1 MGAAQSLN
9 PGCCVDPDRCVAVSK
24 MGVLPKAYHP
34 RWRPS
39 WSFGRK
45 AILPARPRS
54 IAAMPTEL
62 YREPCQD
69 GDGNRYTVIVWRLYP
84 GLSST
89 SYTLDT
95 GALVNYVDG
104 RSFEIARTGV
114 IITRLDCL

>member
-1 MGAAQSLN
+1 
-9 PGCCVDPDRCVAVSK
+9 